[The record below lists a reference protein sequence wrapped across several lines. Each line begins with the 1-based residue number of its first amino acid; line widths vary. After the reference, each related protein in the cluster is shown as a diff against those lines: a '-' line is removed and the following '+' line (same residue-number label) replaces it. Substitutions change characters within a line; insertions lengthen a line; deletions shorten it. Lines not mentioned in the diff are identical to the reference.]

1 MGDATEYLTEQGN
14 GMVSNGVVVVKSL
27 QWPGSASFYQ
37 NGRFQQIYVGSGHKY
52 EQNVTFYPVD
62 PPLLESDP
70 QEYEGPEEPS
80 QMAPVVEAEPEQ
92 KEEGEADEEAE

>member
-1 MGDATEYLTEQGN
+1 M
-14 GMVSNGVVVVKSL
+14 
-27 QWPGSASFYQ
+27 
-37 NGRFQQIYVGSGHKY
+37 
-52 EQNVTFYPVD
+52 TFYPVD
-62 PPLLESDP
+62 PPCLESDP